1 MSSRSGEASAD
12 AVTRLEK
19 VLEPL
24 ASFASKLKIG
34 TFDPFV
40 AWSRVESLIA
50 QPAESPSISF
60 NIAKDAKLEVALGK
74 TSTVFAVKGKLH
86 QEFKS
91 DVFSEEA
98 WSPLLEDS
106 RLSEEEARRAKER
119 VAERS
124 LPVEAL
130 VKLGSPAPF
139 GRDGETVFDDSVR
152 KALEIPADRMPEGL
166 VSALNYL
173 VRNLCNRD
181 EWESVMKPKGKAWR
195 YQLYKM
201 HMYGPGGKFEKH
213 VDTLHQDNHVATFVV
228 CLPSEHEGG
237 TLEIEHLGKTVEANF
252 SGKIHK
258 AERYWNETLRY
269 AVFYTDCAHR
279 VHEVSKGWRIVVQ
292 FDVYE
297 EEQQGRLARE
307 GEEQVREHEDAL
319 EHGIH
324 YLGLEAPPNEDALAG
339 DPDYPDVVD
348 AVKAFFSR
356 PSDHSLGFFLRH
368 RYSMPS
374 LEILRLKG
382 ADRRLF
388 DALAK
393 KGFEVSVCGVVAHLY
408 REEDPEPDLHL
419 TPVFMD
425 QFQIDSEN
433 SSDEEGQAK
442 TTSSTSTDKR
452 KAGDS
457 ETVDLILDEHMAKA
471 VLLFEPPD
479 TGNDPGEGYLVY
491 HSACMIVRRGDAGK
505 AKLAKLN

>member
-12 AVTRLEK
+12 AATRLEK

-24 ASFASKLKIG
+24 TNFASTLMIG
-34 TFDPFV
+34 TVDPFV
-40 AWSRVESLIA
+40 TWSRVESLIA
-50 QPAESPSISF
+50 RPAESPSISF
-60 NIAKDAKLEVALGK
+60 NIAKDAKLEAALGK
-74 TSTVFAVKGKLH
+74 TSTVFAVKGKVTKWRVR
-86 QEFKS
+86 KS
-91 DVFSEEA
+91 DLFSEEA

-106 RLSEEEARRAKER
+106 RLSEEEARLAKER

-130 VKLGSPAPF
+130 IKLGSPMQF
-139 GRDGETVFDDSVR
+139 GRDGQTVFDDSIR
-152 KALEIPADRMPEGL
+152 KALEIPADRMPKGL
-166 VSALNYL
+166 VSALNSL
-173 VRNLCNRD
+173 VPVLDNRD
-181 EWESVMKPKGKAWR
+181 EWESVMKPKGKDWS

-201 HMYGPGGKFEKH
+201 HMYGPGCKFEKH
-213 VDTLHQDNHVATFVV
+213 VDTPHKDNHVATFVI
-228 CLPSEHEGG
+228 CLPSEHEDW
-237 TLEIEHLGKTVEANF
+237 TLEIEHLGKTLEANF

-258 AERYWNETLRY
+258 EKYWHETFRY

-279 VHEVSKGWRIVVQ
+279 VDEVSKGWRIVVQ

-297 EEQQGRLARE
+297 EEQQGWLARE
-307 GEEQVREHEDAL
+307 GEEQDREHEEPSL
-319 EHGIH
+319 QW
-324 YLGLEAPPNEDALAG
+324 LGLVAPPNEDALAG
-339 DPDYPDVVD
+339 DLDYPDVVD
-348 AVKAFFSR
+348 AVKAFFFSR
-356 PSDHSLGFFLRH
+356 PSHHSLGFFLRH
-368 RYSMPS
+368 RYSLPS

-408 REEDPEPDLHL
+408 CDPDPGYLRF

-425 QFQIDSEN
+425 QFQIDSES

-457 ETVDLILDEHMAKA
+457 ETVDLILDEHMARA
-471 VLLFEPPD
+471 VFLRAPREKNNVPR
-479 TGNDPGEGYLVY
+479 EGYIVY
-491 HSACMIVRRGDAGK
+491 HSACMIVRRGYAGK
-505 AKLAKLN
+505 AKLAN

>member
-12 AVTRLEK
+12 AATRLEK

-34 TFDPFV
+34 TVDPFV
-40 AWSRVESLIA
+40 AWSRMESLIA
-50 QPAESPSISF
+50 HPAESPSISF

-74 TSTVFAVKGKLH
+74 TSTVFAMKGK
-86 QEFKS
+86 FRVWRVS
-91 DVFSEEA
+91 DLFSEEA

-106 RLSEEEARRAKER
+106 RLSEEEARLAKER

-139 GRDGETVFDDSVR
+139 GRDGETIFDDSVR
-152 KALEIPADRMPEGL
+152 KALEIPVDRMPEGL
-166 VSALNYL
+166 VSELNSL
-173 VRNLCNRD
+173 VPSLGYADRD

-237 TLEIEHLGKTVEANF
+237 TLEIEHLGKTLEANF

-258 AERYWNETLRY
+258 AEGDWQDTFPY

-279 VHEVSKGWRIVVQ
+279 VDEVSKGWRIVVQ

-297 EEQQGRLARE
+297 EEQQGWLAR
-307 GEEQVREHEDAL
+307 GEEQDGEREDAL
-319 EHGIH
+319 ERGID
-324 YLGLEAPPNEDALAG
+324 YFISDLGLEAPPNEDALAG
-339 DPDYPDVVD
+339 DPDCPDVVD

-368 RYSMPS
+368 RYSLPS
-374 LEILRLKG
+374 LESLRLEG
-382 ADRRLF
+382 SDRRLF

-393 KGFEVSVCGVVAHLY
+393 KGFEVSCLWSCSALVS
-408 REEDPEPDLHL
+408 R
-419 TPVFMD
+419 
-425 QFQIDSEN
+425 S
-433 SSDEEGQAK
+433 
-442 TTSSTSTDKR
+442 KR
-452 KAGDS
+452 
-457 ETVDLILDEHMAKA
+457 
-471 VLLFEPPD
+471 
-479 TGNDPGEGYLVY
+479 N
-491 HSACMIVRRGDAGK
+491 R
-505 AKLAKLN
+505 